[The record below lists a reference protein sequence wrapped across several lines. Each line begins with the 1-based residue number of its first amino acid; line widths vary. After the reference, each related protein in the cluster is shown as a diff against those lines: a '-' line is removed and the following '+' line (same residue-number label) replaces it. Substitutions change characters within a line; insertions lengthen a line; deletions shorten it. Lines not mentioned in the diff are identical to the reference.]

1 MSLDSLT
8 FGLAGLRSCGGLVL
22 VSGSLTADPSL
33 LWISMDP
40 YRQLWRPR
48 GGYIGRRLLV
58 PMVPAEAVLCQIG

>member
-40 YRQLWRPR
+40 
-48 GGYIGRRLLV
+48 
-58 PMVPAEAVLCQIG
+58 